1 MYKMI
6 SNILSKYKIKEKVYA
21 PEATAA
27 VIECLEDN
35 NINFLFT
42 EIDKD
47 DMTGGTVVISYLDD
61 GSLYMTEWNYK
72 RSI

>member
-1 MYKMI
+1 MY
-6 SNILSKYKIKEKVYA
+6 NIIARILKEYKIKEGVYS

-27 VIECLEDN
+27 VIESLEDN

-47 DMTGGTVVISYLDD
+47 DMSGGTVVISYIDD
-61 GSLYMTEWNYK
+61 GSLYMKEWEYE
-72 RSI
+72 RRI